1 MADEE
6 IVEEEQAEEELEDGD
21 AEGDLDSLMSEVEA
35 KESVE
40 DSGVTGDL
48 SSLVSESSE
57 EKGQDLD
64 SMLSSAQQ
72 AAYDHHPAIG
82 QKRHHH
88 RRRAKVFDGVL
99 ACVHA
104 GNVGVAHVLEW
115 DGTELVVY
123 DADHRALRRPLSFCC
138 MRQQEADS
146 TVTECAC
153 VVDVERYRCC

>member
-6 IVEEEQAEEELEDGD
+6 IVEEEHAEEELEDGD

-40 DSGVTGDL
+40 DSGVSGDL

-72 AAYDHHPAIG
+72 VSISEDQPAG
-82 QKRHHH
+82 SQPVEV
-88 RRRAKVFDGVL
+88 RRGDL
-99 ACVHA
+99 AP
-104 GNVGVAHVLEW
+104 GIVGLEVAVAHVVGENENNVGRRGLEIQ
-115 DGTELVVY
+115 GMCP
-123 DADHRALRRPLSFCC
+123 AGNSQC
-138 MRQQEADS
+138 
-146 TVTECAC
+146 
-153 VVDVERYRCC
+153 